1 MKNLEIAQIFY
12 QIAEFI
18 EMNEVSFR
26 SRAYNKAARVLESM
40 EINIEEIYNQ
50 GGLKELKKISGI
62 GQATAQKIEEFI
74 KTGKIK
80 TYQKLKKECPV
91 DLEKLTAVEGLGARK
106 IKVLYKELSIRNLKD
121 LEKAAKTGKIGG
133 LEGFGQKSETNILE
147 AIEFVKAGQG
157 RFPLGTAL
165 SIIRQIINKLEKL
178 SEVKKISSA
187 GSLRRMKETIGDLDI
202 LVISSQPK
210 KVMNFFVKMPEVI
223 KIWAQGLT
231 KSSVRLKNGLDCDLR
246 VVKKESFG
254 AALQYFTGSKEHN
267 ILVRKIAK
275 KKKLKLNEYGVFLIK
290 EKTPTQGRGPDHE
303 MRRERIAG
311 KSEKE
316 VYNAIGL
323 PYIEPEL
330 RTNTGEIEAALNNKL
345 PELIGYKDIK
355 GETHSHSDW
364 SDGDE
369 KIEDLAKAAKKMGY
383 QYIVLTDHAGFLK
396 ITNALDEKR
405 LLKQMDEI
413 DKINKKLSGIKIIK
427 GAEVDIKVDGSLAIK
442 DEVLA
447 KLDFVYGAI
456 HSKFKMSKKDMTQRL
471 IRAIENPH
479 LDAIAHP
486 TGRMIQ
492 KREEYLLDFE
502 QILKVAKKNRTAL
515 EINAHA
521 KRLDLKDIYIRQAVE
536 MSVKMVIG
544 TDVHHLSYMPMMELG
559 IAQARRGWA
568 SKKDILNTRSFIEFI
583 KYFK

>member
-40 EINIEEIYNQ
+40 ETNIEEIYNQ

-62 GQATAQKIEEFI
+62 GQATAQKIEEYF

-106 IKVLYKELSIRNLKD
+106 IKVLYKELGIRNLKD

-133 LEGFGQKSETNILE
+133 LEGFGQKSEINILE
-147 AIEFVKAGQG
+147 AIKFVKAGQG
-157 RFPLGTAL
+157 RFPLGMAL

-275 KKKLKLNEYGVFLIK
+275 KKKLKLNEYGVFK
-290 EKTPTQGRGPDHE
+290 GKRS
-303 MRRERIAG
+303 IAG

-536 MSVKMVIG
+536 MGVKMVIG

>member
-1 MKNLEIAQIFY
+1 
-12 QIAEFI
+12 
-18 EMNEVSFR
+18 
-26 SRAYNKAARVLESM
+26 NKAARVLESM
-40 EINIEEIYNQ
+40 KTDIEEIYNQ

-106 IKVLYKELSIRNLKD
+106 IKVLYKELDIRNLKD
-121 LEKAAKTGKIGG
+121 LEKAAKTGKIGE

-275 KKKLKLNEYGVFLIK
+275 KKKLKLNEYGVFK
-290 EKTPTQGRGPDHE
+290 GKRS
-303 MRRERIAG
+303 IAG

-323 PYIEPEL
+323 SYIEPEL

-471 IRAIENPH
+471 IRAIENPY
-479 LDAIAHP
+479 LDAIVHP

-492 KREEYLLDFE
+492 KREEYPLDFE
-502 QILKVAKKNRTAL
+502 QILKAAKKDRTAL

-536 MSVKMVIG
+536 MGVKMVIG

>member
-12 QIAEFI
+12 QITEFL
-18 EMNEVSFR
+18 EMDEVSFR
-26 SRAYNKAARVLESM
+26 SRAYNKAARVLESI
-40 EINIEEIYNQ
+40 EEDVEEIYNQ

-62 GQATAQKIEEFI
+62 GQTIAQKIEEYL

-80 TYQKLKKECPV
+80 SYQQLKKECPV
-91 DLEKLTAVEGLGARK
+91 DLEKLTALEGLGARK
-106 IKVLYKELSIRNLKD
+106 IKVLYKELAIRNLKD
-121 LEKAAKTGKIGG
+121 LEKAAKSGKIGK

-147 AIEFVKAGQG
+147 AIEFVKADQG
-157 RFPLGTAL
+157 RFLLGTAL
-165 SIIRQIINKLEKL
+165 PMIRQIVNKLEKL
-178 SEVKKISSA
+178 PEVGKISPA

-202 LVISSQPK
+202 LITSSQPK
-210 KVMNFFVKMPEVI
+210 KVMDFFVKMPEVV

-275 KKKLKLNEYGVFLIK
+275 KKKLKLNEYGVFPASPARLAAK
-290 EKTPTQGRGPDHE
+290 RAGGKAKKS
-303 MRRERIAG
+303 IAG

-330 RTNTGEIEAALNNKL
+330 RTNTGEIEAALRYGLPKL
-345 PELIGYKDIK
+345 IDYKDIK
-355 GETHSHSDW
+355 GETHSHSNW
-364 SDGDE
+364 SDGNE
-369 KIEDLAKAAKKMGY
+369 SIEDLALAAKKMGY

-427 GAEVDIKVDGSLAIK
+427 GAEVDIRANGSLAIK

-447 KLDFVYGAI
+447 KLDYVLGAI
-456 HSKFKMSKKDMTQRL
+456 HSSFKMSREDMTKRL
-471 IRAIENPH
+471 IRAIENPY
-479 LDAIAHP
+479 LDTIAHP
-486 TGRMIQ
+486 TGRMFH
-492 KREEYLLDFE
+492 KREEYSLDFE
-502 QILKVAKKNRTAL
+502 QILKVAKKNKVAL
-515 EINAHA
+515 EINANA
-521 KRLDLKDIYIRQAVE
+521 SRLDLKDVYIRQAVA
-536 MSVKMVIG
+536 MGVKMVIG
-544 TDVHHLSYMPMMELG
+544 SDVHSTSYLDMMELG

-568 SKKDILNTRSFIEFI
+568 SKKDILNTRSFVEFI
-583 KYFK
+583 KYFE